1 MLTLKTLLNHV
12 EKHKGFV
19 YGDGRLIK
27 SGDPPVIE
35 VAVYPR
41 KNSMAICS
49 QCERPASGYD
59 LLPSRQFQYVPLWGI
74 AVVLR
79 YAMRRVNCAD
89 CGIKVEKVPWAH
101 GKSPLT
107 RSYSWFLCVGA
118 RRLPWEEVAVLFGT
132 TWNRVY
138 AAVQWAVDYGLAHR
152 DLSGIKALGIDEVAY
167 KKGHTYLTVVY
178 QIDQGVRRLLWIGR
192 DRTEKTLESFFD
204 GFGQERSDLIRYVCT
219 DMWEPYLKVVR
230 ECAFN
235 AINILDRFHIMSNMN
250 KKLDEVRR
258 WETKVLK
265 AQGIEILTGSRWC
278 FLKRPAKLTDKQC
291 EKLKD
296 LLGMN
301 LRSVKA
307 YLMKEDFQRFWKYT
321 YPANAAKFLHQWCR
335 RAMLS
340 RIEPMKEMAQSLRSH
355 EEWLLNWFKA
365 KKLYS
370 SGVVEGLNNKI
381 KTTTKKSYGF
391 RTYAVLEVQL
401 YHTLG
406 DLPLPK
412 TTHKFC

>member
-79 YAMRRVNCAD
+79 YAMRRVNCTD

>member
-1 MLTLKTLLNHV
+1 MLTVKTVLNHV
-12 EKHKGFV
+12 EKHKSFV

-27 SGDPPVIE
+27 SGDKPVIE

-41 KNSMAICS
+41 KNSTAICS

-59 LLPSRQFQYVPLWGI
+59 LLKPRRFQYVPLWGI
-74 AVVLR
+74 AVVLL
-79 YAMRRVNCAD
+79 YAMRRVQCPR

-107 RSYSWFLCVGA
+107 RSYSWFLCVWA
-118 RRLPWEEVAVLFGT
+118 RRLPWEEVAMLFGT

-167 KKGHTYLTVVY
+167 KKGHKYLTVVY

-192 DRTEKTLESFFD
+192 DRTEKTLGSFFD
-204 GFGQERSDLIRYVCT
+204 WFGQERSDLIGYVCT

-230 ECAFN
+230 VCASN
-235 AINILDRFHIMSNMN
+235 AINILDRFHIMSTMN

-265 AQGIEILTGSRWC
+265 AQGIEILKGSRWC
-278 FLKRPAKLTDKQC
+278 FLKRPANLTGKQC

-307 YLMKEDFQRFWKYT
+307 YLMKEDFQRFWEYT

-335 RAMLS
+335 RAMAS

-355 EEWLLNWFKA
+355 EELLLNWFKA

-406 DLPLPK
+406 DLPLPEI
-412 TTHKFC
+412 THKFC

>member
-1 MLTLKTLLNHV
+1 MLTLKTVLNYV

-27 SGDPPVIE
+27 SGDKPVIE

-41 KNSMAICS
+41 KNSPAICS
-49 QCERPASGYD
+49 QCERPAPGYD
-59 LLPSRQFQYVPLWGI
+59 LLTPRRFQYVPLWGI
-74 AVVLR
+74 AVVLL
-79 YAMRRVNCAD
+79 YAMRRVQCPR

-107 RSYSWFLCVGA
+107 RSYSWFLCVWA

-167 KKGHTYLTVVY
+167 KKGHKYLTVVY
-178 QIDQGVRRLLWIGR
+178 QIDQGVRRLLWIGK
-192 DRTEKTLESFFD
+192 DRTEKTLGSFFAWL
-204 GFGQERSDLIRYVCT
+204 GQERSDLIGYVCT

-230 ECAFN
+230 ACASN

-265 AQGIEILTGSRWC
+265 AQGIEILKGSRWC

-307 YLMKEDFQRFWKYT
+307 YLMKEDFQRFWEYT

-335 RAMLS
+335 RAIAS
-340 RIEPMKEMAQSLRSH
+340 RIEPMKEMARSLRSH
-355 EEWLLNWFKA
+355 EELMLNWFKA

-391 RTYAVLEVQL
+391 RTYAVLELQL

-406 DLPLPK
+406 DLPLPES
-412 TTHKFC
+412 THKFC

>member
-79 YAMRRVNCAD
+79 YAMRRVNCTD

-107 RSYSWFLCVGA
+107 RSYSWFLCVWA

-355 EEWLLNWFKA
+355 EEWLLNGFKA

>member
-1 MLTLKTLLNHV
+1 MLMLKTVLNYV

-27 SGDPPVIE
+27 SGDKPVIE
-35 VAVYPR
+35 FAVYPR

-49 QCERPASGYD
+49 QCERPAPGYD
-59 LLPSRQFQYVPLWGI
+59 LLKPRRFQYVPLWGI
-74 AVVLR
+74 AVVLL
-79 YAMRRVNCAD
+79 YAMRRVNCAG

-107 RSYSWFLCVGA
+107 RSYSWFLCVWA

-138 AAVQWAVDYGLAHR
+138 AAVQWAVDYGLSHR

-167 KKGHTYLTVVY
+167 KKGHKYLTVVY

-192 DRTEKTLESFFD
+192 DRTEKTLGCFFD
-204 GFGQERSDLIRYVCT
+204 WFGQDRSDLIRYVCT

-230 ECAFN
+230 TCASN

-258 WETKVLK
+258 WETKVLR
-265 AQGIEILTGSRWC
+265 AQGIEILKGSRWC

-307 YLMKEDFQRFWKYT
+307 YLMKEDFQRFWAYT

-335 RAMLS
+335 RAMAS

-355 EEWLLNWFKA
+355 EALLLNWFKA

-406 DLPLPK
+406 DLPLPE

>member
-1 MLTLKTLLNHV
+1 MLTFKTLLNHV
-12 EKHKGFV
+12 EKHKRFV

-27 SGDPPVIE
+27 SGDKPVIE

-41 KNSMAICS
+41 KNSTAICS
-49 QCERPASGYD
+49 QCQRPAPGYD
-59 LLPSRQFQYVPLWGI
+59 LLPVRQFQYVPLWGI
-74 AVVLR
+74 AVVLL
-79 YAMRRVNCAD
+79 YAMRRVNCTK
-89 CGIKVEKVPWAH
+89 CGVKVEKVPWAH

-107 RSYSWFLCVGA
+107 RSYSWFLCVWA
-118 RRLPWEEVAVLFGT
+118 RRLPWDEVATLFGT

-167 KKGHTYLTVVY
+167 KKGHKYLTVVY

-192 DRTEKTLESFFD
+192 DRTEKTLDSFFD
-204 GFGQERSDLIRYVCT
+204 WFGKERSGLIGYVCT

-230 ECAFN
+230 QCAVN

-265 AQGIEILTGSRWC
+265 AQGIEILKGSRWC

-296 LLGMN
+296 LVGMN

-307 YLMKEDFQRFWKYT
+307 YLMKEDFQRFWEYT

-335 RAMLS
+335 RAMAS
-340 RIEPMKEMAQSLRSH
+340 RIEPMREMARSLRSH
-355 EEWLLNWFKA
+355 EDLLLNWFKA